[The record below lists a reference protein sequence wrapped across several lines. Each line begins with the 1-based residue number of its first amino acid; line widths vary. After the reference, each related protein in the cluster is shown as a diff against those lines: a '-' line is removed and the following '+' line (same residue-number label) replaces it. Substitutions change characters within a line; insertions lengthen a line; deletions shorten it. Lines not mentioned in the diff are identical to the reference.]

1 MKEAIAKLGKHSLV
15 YGVGNIATKLVA
27 FLLLPIYTK
36 YLTPDDYGVLQICN
50 TLSALLLVVY
60 QMGMTSSLFK
70 VYYNVSE
77 EDDKKTIF
85 SSVFFFYLLAA
96 GGLSA
101 ILISVRTQI
110 SSVLITVDNSSYLFL
125 IVVISVY
132 IEGALNLGLAILR
145 AKEKSTYYSLVN
157 VLRVFF
163 YAGFNILFVVVYRR
177 NYIGVREGTLLSIF
191 VALLFLLPI
200 VVRNIHFKISREY
213 LKEVLHL
220 GIPLAIGG
228 LALWVI
234 TLTDRYML
242 RYLLPD
248 SEALY
253 QVGLYSLGNKF
264 AMLIKYLLVF
274 PFSLSW
280 GALMFAYQNHPEAQ
294 KIYSRVMNIF
304 CFAGGV
310 LILLFSL
317 FSRETIHFIASNSG
331 YYPAWKVVPVLA
343 FSGVFSGTASVLNVG
358 VTLKKHTKY
367 ISISNITAAATN
379 IVLNVLLIPQFGMMG
394 AAYASLISFILI
406 NIMMYRF
413 SQKDYFIPYQ
423 TVRIV
428 SFFVFIAVMIFVVN
442 MMVHIIWIK
451 VVIFILL
458 LFILP
463 QFSLVSYSEINRFL
477 RSVKS
482 RLVS

>member
-1 MKEAIAKLGKHSLV
+1 
-15 YGVGNIATKLVA
+15 
-27 FLLLPIYTK
+27 
-36 YLTPDDYGVLQICN
+36 
-50 TLSALLLVVY
+50 
-60 QMGMTSSLFK
+60 
-70 VYYNVSE
+70 
-77 EDDKKTIF
+77 
-85 SSVFFFYLLAA
+85 
-96 GGLSA
+96 
-101 ILISVRTQI
+101 
-110 SSVLITVDNSSYLFL
+110 
-125 IVVISVY
+125 
-132 IEGALNLGLAILR
+132 
-145 AKEKSTYYSLVN
+145 
-157 VLRVFF
+157 
-163 YAGFNILFVVVYRR
+163 
-177 NYIGVREGTLLSIF
+177 
-191 VALLFLLPI
+191 
-200 VVRNIHFKISREY
+200 
-213 LKEVLHL
+213 
-220 GIPLAIGG
+220 
-228 LALWVI
+228 
-234 TLTDRYML
+234 
-242 RYLLPD
+242 
-248 SEALY
+248 
-253 QVGLYSLGNKF
+253 
-264 AMLIKYLLVF
+264 
-274 PFSLSW
+274 
-280 GALMFAYQNHPEAQ
+280 
-294 KIYSRVMNIF
+294 MNIF